1 MALSC
6 FCLAHVIPRKGDNPR
21 FMSFHVLLLLHAAA
35 VSLLCWGGVTSFFF
49 FLTGSCIPLPATCG
63 SPLGG
68 GAC

>member
-35 VSLLCWGGVTSFFF
+35 VSLLCWGGVTS
-49 FLTGSCIPLPATCG
+49 LLVLDGYHLAALRGTAT
-63 SPLGG
+63 
-68 GAC
+68 